1 MFTPSKT
8 ATLCK
13 MKNGKYMECIL
24 YISSYYIF
32 ITYAPLVG
40 VNKFNAHYL
49 LARGTCHWKKSLPVV
64 FSSYEIMRWNIS
76 ILTLLLFIN
85 QFQREFWYNSNISC
99 TSSAAAGARLS
110 SDTEQQWENARREIP
125 FYERAELICGT
136 IERMRWLWH
145 SMKLDW
151 AYSTHPTRIKNVHI
165 SYHCPRADYKKAE
178 EGFQTFTKFI

>member
-1 MFTPSKT
+1 
-8 ATLCK
+8 
-13 MKNGKYMECIL
+13 MKNGKYMEMHIV
-24 YISSYYIF
+24 YIIISYYHFCI
-32 ITYAPLVG
+32 YMPLFG
-40 VNKFNAHYL
+40 FNKFNAHYL

-136 IERMRWLWH
+136 IERMRWLYNVRGIQWNWIGH
-145 SMKLDW
+145 
-151 AYSTHPTRIKNVHI
+151 THPTRMKNVHI